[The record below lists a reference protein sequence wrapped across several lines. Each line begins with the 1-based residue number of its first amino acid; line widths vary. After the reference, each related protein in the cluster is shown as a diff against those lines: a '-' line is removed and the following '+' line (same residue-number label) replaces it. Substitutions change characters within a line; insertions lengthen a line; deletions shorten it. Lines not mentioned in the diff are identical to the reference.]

1 MSYFSLLFLYFQE
14 TISVASTDSNSSGQS
29 LSSTLS
35 EISLNFNYDKPSLLP
50 SRPSDKADGSSKMR
64 ILPPSPSSRNQTKG
78 SGSGD
83 DDHYNLFWCTATMA
97 AENTFRTFRRFHLCY
112 FKYTFRWHD
121 HVITIFRL
129 VLPFFYCPFRFA
141 LPRRALCRG
150 EPFAEGRPLPRI
162 GLCRGEAF
170 AEDCPL
176 PKQHATCSGHQY
188 YSSSLWESVHI
199 QSLEKVFTFIASEK
213 VFTFSYC
220 HCLWVFSISTSS
232 SLSVY
237 SCRCCG

>member
-1 MSYFSLLFLYFQE
+1 MRLAWTLTTTSPAYCQAGLLTRRTVLPRWESYHHHHLPEIKRKEVVVVMMIITICFDVQQQWRPRIHFERFVVF
-14 TISVASTDSNSSGQS
+14 ISVISNIHFVDMIMLSQS
-29 LSSTLS
+29 FAWFS
-35 EISLNFNYDKPSLLP
+35 
-50 SRPSDKADGSSKMR
+50 
-64 ILPPSPSSRNQTKG
+64 
-78 SGSGD
+78 
-83 DDHYNLFWCTATMA
+83 
-97 AENTFRTFRRFHLCY
+97 
-112 FKYTFRWHD
+112 
-121 HVITIFRL
+121 
-129 VLPFFYCPFRFA
+129 PFFIVHLDLLY
-141 LPRRALCRG
+141 RG